1 MRNRAVLAPTQRIQG
16 SRKASVWRTLIF
28 IDTTVWVCDAGLNDD
43 LHETAHGIIESVRK
57 GKTPLGLV
65 TDFVI
70 DELVTIL
77 GKRKGFGAGHARD
90 AGNAI
95 LESPRIFT
103 VFVDDSI
110 MREALS
116 AYPTYNGKLSLT
128 DVVTTVVMKRYAVN
142 DVFSQDADFDRVKGV
157 RRLASI

>member
-1 MRNRAVLAPTQRIQG
+1 M
-16 SRKASVWRTLIF
+16 IF
-28 IDTTVWVCDAGLNDD
+28 IDTTVWVGDADLNDD
-43 LHETAHGIIESVRK
+43 FHETAHEIIESVRK
-57 GKTPLGLV
+57 GKTPFGLV

-77 GKRKGFGAGHARD
+77 GQRKGFGAGHARD

-103 VFVDDSI
+103 VFVDDS
-110 MREALS
+110 MLKEALL

-128 DVVTTVVMKRYAVN
+128 DVATTVVMKRYGVK
-142 DVFSQDADFDRVKGV
+142 DVFSHDADFDRVKGV
-157 RRLASI
+157 RRLASVED